1 MIDRIIGRGGWV
13 AVAIVGFAMAG
24 PAFAD
29 PVAPIYTKN
38 AALRLPV
45 QLDARGR
52 AAGAEVKLFVRG
64 PSGRWEVAQTGPA
77 TKGVFDFRAP
87 TDGEYWFT
95 FVTVDKKG
103 TATPPNVAAVPPHR
117 VVVVDTTPPEVSA
130 QPIPLRGERFLQCH
144 VRDDNPDWSSLRV
157 AYLAP
162 DNTWQP
168 LTVTAADTPTVFRVP
183 NAAVFES
190 KIRVTA
196 GDRAGNRT
204 TREIDLGDPT
214 APLGLPG
221 KPTVDKGKPDP
232 TLFPKEEPV
241 GAVARPPVSIPD
253 IVKAPKI
260 DPAELPAIPDV
271 SGVIVP
277 DLTELKIPDLA
288 PVKAP
293 GIIAPRVGDLPPVP
307 AVLPSPDV
315 VVPDLT
321 PPPVG
326 VSSMKPSES
335 TDPILAPPD
344 PRPLPEKMVEQ
355 AAAPAHPLLNTRTC
369 SINYQW
375 EGVVR
380 AAARI
385 DFWATPDGGKSW
397 VALRDEA
404 GGMSPAKLTLPG
416 DGVFGI
422 RIRPGAGKKP
432 PEPGEDPDCI
442 VEIDAT
448 APTVTLMQ
456 PTLGGG
462 SDEGTMLIAWTA
474 SDKHL
479 LTNSINL
486 SYATQPAGPWVV
498 IVSGYKNDG
507 LYRWTMPTALVGNV
521 YLRLEASDRAG
532 NIGRH
537 DLGTP
542 VVLEAPSK
550 QRVKVMSVGPAK

>member
-1 MIDRIIGRGGWV
+1 
-13 AVAIVGFAMAG
+13 
-24 PAFAD
+24 
-29 PVAPIYTKN
+29 
-38 AALRLPV
+38 
-45 QLDARGR
+45 
-52 AAGAEVKLFVRG
+52 
-64 PSGRWEVAQTGPA
+64 
-77 TKGVFDFRAP
+77 
-87 TDGEYWFT
+87 
-95 FVTVDKKG
+95 
-103 TATPPNVAAVPPHR
+103 
-117 VVVVDTTPPEVSA
+117 
-130 QPIPLRGERFLQCH
+130 
-144 VRDDNPDWSSLRV
+144 
-157 AYLAP
+157 
-162 DNTWQP
+162 
-168 LTVTAADTPTVFRVP
+168 
-183 NAAVFES
+183 
-190 KIRVTA
+190 
-196 GDRAGNRT
+196 
-204 TREIDLGDPT
+204 
-214 APLGLPG
+214 
-221 KPTVDKGKPDP
+221 
-232 TLFPKEEPV
+232 
-241 GAVARPPVSIPD
+241 
-253 IVKAPKI
+253 
-260 DPAELPAIPDV
+260 
-271 SGVIVP
+271 
-277 DLTELKIPDLA
+277 
-288 PVKAP
+288 
-293 GIIAPRVGDLPPVP
+293 
-307 AVLPSPDV
+307 
-315 VVPDLT
+315 
-321 PPPVG
+321 
-326 VSSMKPSES
+326 
-335 TDPILAPPD
+335 
-344 PRPLPEKMVEQ
+344 MVEQ

-369 SINYQW
+369 SINYQL

-380 AAARI
+380 ATARI

-404 GGMSPAKLTLPG
+404 GGMPPAKLTLPG

-486 SYATQPAGPWVV
+486 SYATRPAGPWVV